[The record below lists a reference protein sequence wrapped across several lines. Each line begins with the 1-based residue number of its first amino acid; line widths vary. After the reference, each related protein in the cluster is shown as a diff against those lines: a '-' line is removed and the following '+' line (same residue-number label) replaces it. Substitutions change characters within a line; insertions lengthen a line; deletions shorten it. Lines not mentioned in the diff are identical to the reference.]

1 MARAYAGREILPV
14 YCYAVGDTLVDT
26 GIACEG
32 RALVSLAASLG
43 IRRAILTHH
52 HEDHAGNARQLALAG
67 VAIEA
72 AARTSA
78 ILERGVPIRFYQHV
92 LWGSAPPAAVGA
104 LSPETLE
111 IGPYEAR
118 VVPAEGHCADQVA
131 FFVPSEGW
139 LFSGDAFIHERI
151 KVFRRDEDFG
161 AMVAT
166 LRRFLELDFDALL
179 CAHGPRLTKGRAA
192 IAAKLEW
199 LLGLEGR
206 VRELHDRGCTPAEI
220 TPRLQV
226 PRPAAFQH
234 VTFGDVSTANIV
246 RSILYGPTV
255 REELTVDTQPT

>member
-1 MARAYAGREILPV
+1 MARAYAGKEILPV

-32 RALVSLAASLG
+32 RALVVLAKRLG

-52 HEDHAGNARQLALAG
+52 HEDHAGNARELALAG

-92 LWGSAPPAAVGA
+92 LWGNAPPAKSSV
-104 LSPETLE
+104 LSSHSLR
-111 IGPYEAR
+111 IGSYAAEAI
-118 VVPAEGHCADQVA
+118 PADGHCADQVA

-151 KVFRRDEDFG
+151 KVFRRDEDFA

-166 LRRFLELDFDALL
+166 LRRFLALDFDTLL
-179 CAHGPRLTKGRAA
+179 CAHGPRLTNGRAA
-192 IAAKLEW
+192 VAAKLEW
-199 LLGLEGR
+199 LLGIEAR
-206 VRELHDRGCTPAEI
+206 VRELHRRGCTDSEI
-220 TPRLQV
+220 ANRLEI
-226 PRPAAFQH
+226 PRPAAFQR
-234 VTFGDVSTANIV
+234 VTFGDVSTCNIV
-246 RSILYGPTV
+246 RSVLYGPAI
-255 REELTVDTQPT
+255 REELAVDAQLK